1 VLSIADVL
9 NGRWLCSVK
18 PNPSRECVSMRLD
31 PPVAMS
37 VELLELAWEDGPY
50 VVSRGRRRADD
61 DTSEPVLIVR
71 PARAHP
77 GYGLVD
83 RLAHEYALA
92 DKLNCAAAVRPLQ
105 LLCEPGQTMLVLE
118 DSGGEP
124 LESLALPTTPV
135 EFLRLAVNIASALC
149 KLHAKGLVHRDINP
163 AHILLNKSSGVVR
176 FTGFGIASLLQR
188 ERQLPEPPEFIA
200 GTLAY
205 MAPEQTGR
213 MNRSIDSRSDLYS
226 LGVVFYR
233 MLTGQLPFNATDPME
248 LVHCHIARQAPTPI
262 ELVPSLPPP
271 ISAIVM
277 KLLAKTAEERYQT
290 AGGVVHDLRCC
301 LAHWDTY
308 GHIAHFPLGQYDIP
322 DRLLIPEKL
331 YGRNA
336 EVDTLL
342 AAFDRVAQ
350 GGRSELVLVAG
361 YSGIGKSA
369 VVNELHKVL
378 VPRRG
383 LFLAGKF
390 DQYARD
396 IPYAS
401 LAMALRAGVRSLLG
415 QCESELA
422 AWRDA
427 FRQALGSNGQLVAD
441 LVPELT
447 MVIGEQPPVPAPQP
461 QDARARLHLVL
472 RRFIAVFAR
481 PEHPLALFLD
491 DLQWLDIATLDF
503 LEDLLVQGDL
513 DHVLVVGAY
522 RNNEVGAGH
531 PLARTMAAVRASGA
545 PVQEMVLEPLASAQ
559 LEQLVSDAMHCAT
572 TKAVPLAR
580 LLHRSTGG
588 NPFFALQ
595 FLASL
600 ADEGLLNFDH
610 LAGRWSWSLDQIHA
624 KGYTENVAGLMIGKL
639 SRLPVSTQRVLKQ
652 FACIGNVANLALLEV
667 VCELPEE
674 GIREALSH
682 AAQAGLVLCA
692 GRTWRFLHDQVQE
705 AAYMLIAEYA
715 RASMHLRTGRLLL
728 ANTPADQREET
739 IFEIVNQF
747 NRASN
752 LIKSRA
758 EREQVAQL
766 NLMAGKRARAATAFS
781 SALTYL
787 AAGRSLL
794 TDADWSRNYDLI
806 FSLEYLIAECEL
818 LSASMQSA
826 ESRLTELANKA
837 QTRHHIAVVTR
848 LRITL
853 YTTLDQSER
862 SVDICLQFLQAGG
875 TAWSPTPGREVVDC
889 EYRRIA
895 SLLGEREIEEL
906 VDLPLLDDT
915 EVQDTLDVLTEI
927 VTPAFFTDQNLCAL
941 VLCRMVN
948 LSLQHGNCDA
958 SCYAYVWL
966 ATYAGPMFD
975 QYEAGYRF
983 GRLGLDLVEKKN
995 LSRYRARTYTSFG
1008 NIVVP
1013 WAKHVLEG
1021 REPIRRAFELANE
1034 SGDLT
1039 YTLYTLC
1046 DLTQN
1051 FFSVGDNLD
1060 TVQLE
1065 VEKAVAISER
1075 IRFRLVSDMLATYR
1089 GLVRTLRG
1097 STHRFGSFD
1106 DAQFDEREFEAHLRS
1121 SPTLALPEF
1130 DYWVRK
1136 LQARYIAGEY
1146 AQALDAK
1153 NQAARVLWV
1162 ATSQFETAEFHFYG
1176 ALSHA
1181 ACWSEADPSDRQAH
1195 LDSISSHLEQLEIWA
1210 FHCPANFENRVALVS
1225 AEVARIRGEIDEAG
1239 RRYDLAIRSARRNGF
1254 VHNEAIACE
1263 AASRFYAARDHDE
1276 IAEMYL
1282 RNARRAYLQWGAK
1295 AKVRQLDGLY
1305 PAISEENQPYAAASR
1320 IDAQV
1325 EHLDLAT
1332 VVKVSQAISSEI
1344 VLDDLIHTIMRTA
1357 IAQAGAQRG
1366 LLIAGCDADM
1376 RIEAEAVTVGETI
1389 HVSLEKLP
1397 VAADR
1402 LPISLLHYVIRTAEN
1417 VILNDAN
1424 GRHQFGADRYFH
1436 EHRMHSVAC
1445 VPLVHQGKPTALLY
1459 LENSLTSHVFTA
1471 GRVEVLKVLASQA
1484 AISLENSRLYRDL
1497 AEREARIRRLVDAN
1511 IVGVFI
1517 WDFEGLIYEAND
1529 AFLRMVGYSKDDLAA
1544 GRVNCAKL
1552 TPAEWH
1558 DQDIRAIAELRERG
1572 ALQPIEKE
1580 YLRADGSRVAV
1591 LIGAAIFSSAPEQ
1604 IVAFVVDLTERKQA
1618 EVVARENE
1626 QRFHE
1631 IEMQLTHAYRIA
1643 MLGQLTASISH
1654 EITQPIA
1661 SAAFNAQ
1668 AAFRWLDA
1676 SPPNLDEVRSA
1687 LGRVVNNA
1695 TRVNDVIRRV
1705 RALVKKQPAR
1715 QEAVFINDAIRDVIA
1730 LTRGEAL
1737 KHQVSIREQLEPGLP
1752 VVNGDRVQ
1760 LQQVVMNLIFNA
1772 LEAMSA
1778 SDDPARQLTIATS
1791 ASDEGRVRIAVSDT
1805 GPGIVGDSA
1814 ERLFEP
1820 FFTTKATGMG
1830 IGLSICRSIV
1840 EAHDGTFQV
1849 RPNEPTGAVFEFE
1862 LPGEDV
1868 AST

>member
-1 VLSIADVL
+1 
-9 NGRWLCSVK
+9 
-18 PNPSRECVSMRLD
+18 MRLAQ
-31 PPVAMS
+31 PVANP
-37 VELLELAWEDGPY
+37 VELLEVAWEDGSY
-50 VVSRGRRRADD
+50 VVSRGRRRVCDEI
-61 DTSEPVLIVR
+61 SEPVLVVR

-77 GYGLVD
+77 GYGVVD

-105 LLCEPGQTMLVLE
+105 LVCEPGQTMLVLE
-118 DSGGEP
+118 DFDGAP
-124 LESLALPTTPV
+124 LDSLAVPTTPV
-135 EFLRLAVNIASALC
+135 AFLRLAVNIASALV
-149 KLHAKGLVHRDINP
+149 KLHARGLVHRDINP
-163 AHILLNKSSGVVR
+163 THILLNPSGVVR
-176 FTGFGIASLLQR
+176 FTGFGVASLLQR

-226 LGVVFYR
+226 LGVVFYW

-248 LVHCHIARQAPTPI
+248 LVHCHIARQAVAPI
-262 ELVPSLPPP
+262 ELVPSLSPS

-301 LAHWDTY
+301 LAHWETH
-308 GHIAHFPLGQYDIP
+308 GQIASFSLGQYDIP

-331 YGRNA
+331 YGRSA
-336 EVDTLL
+336 EVDALL

-383 LFLAGKF
+383 IFLAGKF

-401 LAMALRAGVRSLLG
+401 LAMALRSGVRSLLS
-415 QCESELA
+415 QSESDLA

-427 FRQALGSNGQLVAD
+427 FRQVLGSNGQLIAE

-447 MVIGEQPPVPAPQP
+447 MIIGEQPPVPTLPP
-461 QDARARLHLVL
+461 QDARRRFHLVV
-472 RRFIAVFAR
+472 RRFISVFAR

-503 LEDLLVQGDL
+503 LEDLLIQGDL
-513 DHVLVVGAY
+513 NHLLVVGAY
-522 RNNEVGAGH
+522 RNNEVGATH
-531 PLARTMAAVRASGA
+531 PLARMISAIRASDA
-545 PVQEMVLEPLASAQ
+545 SVQEIVLAPLANAQ
-559 LEQLVSDAMHCAT
+559 LEQLVSDALYCPT

-580 LLHRSTGG
+580 LLHRKTGG
-588 NPFFALQ
+588 NPFFTLQ
-595 FLASL
+595 FLSSL
-600 ADEGLLNFDH
+600 AEEGMLNFDH
-610 LAGRWSWSLDQIHA
+610 VAGRWSWQLDQIHA
-624 KGYTENVAGLMIGKL
+624 KGYTENVVALMIGKL
-639 SRLPVSTQRVLKQ
+639 SRLPASTQLVLKQ
-652 FACIGNVANLALLEV
+652 FACIGNVADLALLEMI
-667 VCELPEE
+667 CELPDE
-674 GIREALSH
+674 GIREALAH
-682 AAQAGLVLCA
+682 ATQAGLVLCTGSA
-692 GRTWRFLHDQVQE
+692 YRFLHDRVQE
-705 AAYMLIAEYA
+705 AAYLLIAERA
-715 RASMHLRTGRLLL
+715 RASTHLRIGRLLL
-728 ANTPADQREET
+728 ANTPLAQRAEM

-747 NRASN
+747 NRATN
-752 LIKSRA
+752 LIVKRA
-758 EREQVAQL
+758 EREQVAEL
-766 NLMAGKRARAATAFS
+766 NLMAGQRARAATAFS

-794 TDADWSRNYDLI
+794 TDADWTRNYDLI
-806 FSLEYLIAECEL
+806 FSIEYLTAECEL
-818 LSASMQSA
+818 LSGRTQSA
-826 ESRLTELANKA
+826 ESRLTELVKSAK
-837 QTRHHIAVVTR
+837 TRHHVAIVTR

-853 YTTLDQSER
+853 YTTLDQSAR
-862 SVDICLQFLQAGG
+862 SVEICLQYLRAGG
-875 TAWSPTPGREVVDC
+875 TDWSPSPAREVVDI
-889 EYRRIA
+889 EFQRIA
-895 SLLGEREIEEL
+895 SLLGEREIEDL
-906 VDLPLLDDT
+906 VELPLLDDPD
-915 EVQDTLDVLTEI
+915 VQDTLDVLTEI
-927 VTPAFFTDQNLCAL
+927 VTPAFFIDQSLCAL

-948 LSLQHGNCDA
+948 LSLEHGNCDA

-995 LSRYRARTYTSFG
+995 LSRFRARTYTSFG

-1013 WAKHVLEG
+1013 WARHVLEG
-1021 REPIRRAFELANE
+1021 REPIRRAFEMANE

-1051 FFSVGDNLD
+1051 FFSVGDNLES
-1060 TVQLE
+1060 VQIE
-1065 VEKAVAISER
+1065 VEKAVGIAER
-1075 IRFRLVSDMLATYR
+1075 IRFRLVSDMLVTYR

-1121 SPTLALPEF
+1121 SPALALPEF

-1136 LQARYIAGEY
+1136 LQARYIANEF
-1146 AQALDAK
+1146 AEALDAK
-1153 NQAARVLWV
+1153 QQAARVLWV
-1162 ATSQFETAEFHFYG
+1162 GTSQFETAEFHFYG

-1181 ACWSEADPSDRQAH
+1181 ACWNEADPQDRQAH
-1195 LDSISSHLEQLEIWA
+1195 LDSMAPHLAQLEIWA
-1210 FHCPANFENRVALVS
+1210 RHCPENFENRVALVA
-1225 AEVARIRGEIDEAG
+1225 AEMSRIRGENDEAG
-1239 RRYDLAIRSARRNGF
+1239 RHYDLAIRSARQNGF

-1263 AASRFYAARDHDE
+1263 AAARFYAARRLTE
-1276 IAEMYL
+1276 IAGMYA
-1282 RNARRAYLQWGAK
+1282 RNARRAYAQWGAQ
-1295 AKVRQLDGLY
+1295 AKVRQLDESY
-1305 PAISEENQPYAAASR
+1305 PAISQETPAHTVESR

-1325 EHLDLAT
+1325 EHLDLGT
-1332 VVKVSQAISSEI
+1332 VIKVSQAISSEI
-1344 VLDDLIHTIMRTA
+1344 VLDDLIDTIMRTA

-1366 LLIAGCDADM
+1366 LLIVGSEAAM
-1376 RIEAEAVTVGETI
+1376 RIEAEAVTAGDETN
-1389 HVSLEKLP
+1389 VSLENFP
-1397 VAADR
+1397 VEADR
-1402 LPISLLHYVIRTAEN
+1402 LPISILHYVIRTAEN
-1417 VILNDAN
+1417 VILNDAAS
-1424 GRHQFGADRYFH
+1424 HHPFSADRYFRD
-1436 EHRMHSVAC
+1436 HRMHSVAC
-1445 VPLVHQGKPTALLY
+1445 VPLVHQGKPIALLY
-1459 LENSLTSHVFTA
+1459 LENSLASHVFTA
-1471 GRVEVLKVLASQA
+1471 SHVAVLKVLASQA

-1497 AEREARIRRLVDAN
+1497 EEREARIRRLVDAS

-1517 WDFEGLIYEAND
+1517 WDFQGVIYEAND

-1552 TPAEWH
+1552 TPDEWH
-1558 DQDIRAIAELRERG
+1558 DQDVRGMAELRERG
-1572 ALQPIEKE
+1572 TLQPTEKE

-1591 LIGAAIFSSAPEQ
+1591 LIGAAIFSRAPEQ
-1604 IVAFVVDLTERKQA
+1604 IVGFVVDLTERKRA
-1618 EVVARENE
+1618 EVIARESE

-1631 IEMQLTHAYRIA
+1631 VEMQLTHAYRIA
-1643 MLGQLTASISH
+1643 TLGQLTASISH

-1676 SPPNLDEVRSA
+1676 SPPNLGEVRSA

-1715 QEAVFINDAIRDVIA
+1715 LEPVFINDAIRDVVG

-1737 KHQVSIREQLEPGLP
+1737 KHQVSMRERLEPGLP
-1752 VVNGDRVQ
+1752 AVNGDRVQ
-1760 LQQVVMNLIFNA
+1760 LQQVVLNLIFNA

-1778 SDDPARQLTIATS
+1778 SADRVRVLTIATS
-1791 ASDEGRVRIAVSDT
+1791 KGDEGRVRIAVSDT
-1805 GPGIVGDSA
+1805 GPGIAATDA

-1840 EAHDGTFQV
+1840 EAHDGTLKV
-1849 RPNEPTGAVFEFE
+1849 RPNEPTGAVFEVD
-1862 LPGEDV
+1862 LPGIEFT
-1868 AST
+1868 AE